1 MNITSEELD
10 YIFQIAKSSVQTET
24 KQINVI
30 TSPSEKSSD
39 FRLLNY
45 ARDALNIICMRN
57 KCKTC
62 PMYIGGQV
70 LCLRNV
76 AVREV
81 QRIVYDE
88 RKSEYVNE

>member
-1 MNITSEELD
+1 MNLTKEELD
-10 YIFQIAKSSVQTET
+10 YIFQIALASVKDKELKKVTM
-24 KQINVI
+24 I

-39 FRLLNY
+39 YRLLND
-45 ARDALNIICMRN
+45 AREALNIICRRN

-81 QRIVYDE
+81 QRILYNE
-88 RKSEYVNE
+88 RKEEYQA

>member
-1 MNITSEELD
+1 MNLTKEELD
-10 YIFQIAKSSVQTET
+10 YIFQIAKASVKTET
-24 KQINVI
+24 KQVKVI
-30 TSPSEKSSD
+30 TGPSEESSD
-39 FRLLNY
+39 FCLLCY

-57 KCKTC
+57 KCKSC

-88 RKSEYVNE
+88 RKSEVVE

>member
-10 YIFQIAKSSVQTET
+10 FIFRVAKESVQSET
-24 KQINVI
+24 KRVNVI
-30 TSPSEKSSD
+30 TGPSEESSD
-39 FRLLNY
+39 FRLLCY

-76 AVREV
+76 SVREV

-88 RKSEYVNE
+88 RKSEVEE

>member
-1 MNITSEELD
+1 MNLTKEELD
-10 YIFQIAKSSVQTET
+10 YIFQIAKASVKTET
-24 KQINVI
+24 KQVNVI
-30 TSPSEKSSD
+30 TGPSEESSD
-39 FRLLNY
+39 YRLLNY
-45 ARDALNIICMRN
+45 ARDALNIICGRN

-81 QRIVYDE
+81 QRILYDE
-88 RKSEYVNE
+88 RKEEYQS

>member
-1 MNITSEELD
+1 MNITQEELD
-10 YIFQIAKSSVQTET
+10 YIFQIAKSSVRAET
-24 KQINVI
+24 KQVNVI

-39 FRLLNY
+39 YRLLND
-45 ARDALNIICMRN
+45 AREALNIICRRN

-81 QRIVYDE
+81 QRILYDE
-88 RKSEYVNE
+88 RKEEYQS